1 MFGKNLTLKKTKNKT
16 IVDSG
21 FSNELYDKKRKHGNA
36 GNNTKLSESKS
47 NSVKALPLLQNR

>member
-21 FSNELYDKKRKHGNA
+21 FSNELYDKKRKHRNA
-36 GNNTKLSESKS
+36 GNQH
-47 NSVKALPLLQNR
+47 KAFWIEKQQC